1 MSWSASPISSGKM
14 KMSWSASP
22 ISSARR
28 LLVLK
33 LAKPTGYV
41 VFLLGFLLYLVSSEA
56 QFVQTIIYEFLV
68 VEYYNFWASLM
79 EPAEVLLQSKNF
91 LQFRG
96 WDLKSAKLE
105 CHEKYFFSLA
115 TKLKCREI

>member
-1 MSWSASPISSGKM
+1 MSSS
-14 KMSWSASP
+14 
-22 ISSARR
+22 RR

-33 LAKPTGYV
+33 FTKPTGDV

-56 QFVQTIIYEFLV
+56 QLVQTIIYEFLV

-79 EPAEVLLQSKNF
+79 EPTEVLLQNKNF
-91 LQFRG
+91 LQLRG
-96 WDLKSAKLE
+96 GDLKSTKLK

-115 TKLKCREI
+115 TKLKCRET

>member
-1 MSWSASPISSGKM
+1 M

-22 ISSARR
+22 ISTSRR

-33 LAKPTGYV
+33 LTKPTGDV

-56 QFVQTIIYEFLV
+56 QFAQTIVYEFLV
-68 VEYYNFWASLM
+68 IEYYNFRASLM
-79 EPAEVLLQSKNF
+79 EPTEVLLQSKTF
-91 LQFRG
+91 LQLRG
-96 WDLKSAKLE
+96 WDLKSAKLK

-115 TKLKCREI
+115 TKLKSRKI